1 METLVSERIPKTA
14 YLEPVEDSECSEDR
28 DLEGRVRNYL
38 LGYKMPALQHV
49 DVEASSGVVIL
60 RGRVYSFFQKQ
71 LCIHCC
77 RRVAGVFDLVD
88 ELEVVPVA
96 STRHAPRPR

>member
-1 METLVSERIPKTA
+1 METLLSERAPKTA
-14 YLEPVEDSECSEDR
+14 CLEHIEHSEYSQDR
-28 DLEGRVRNYL
+28 DLESRVRNYL

-49 DVEASSGVVIL
+49 DVVASNGTVIL

-77 RRVAGVFDLVD
+77 RRVAGVFELVD
-88 ELEVVPVA
+88 ELKVVPA
-96 STRHAPRPR
+96 ATTRRTLRPR

>member
-1 METLVSERIPKTA
+1 METLLSERIPATT
-14 YLEPVEDSECSEDR
+14 YLEPIEGSECSQDR
-28 DLEGRVRNYL
+28 DLEARVRNYL

-49 DVEASSGVVIL
+49 DVEASNGMVIL

-77 RRVAGVFDLVD
+77 RRVAGVFELVD
-88 ELEVVPVA
+88 ELKVVPAVA
-96 STRHAPRPR
+96 TRRVLRPR